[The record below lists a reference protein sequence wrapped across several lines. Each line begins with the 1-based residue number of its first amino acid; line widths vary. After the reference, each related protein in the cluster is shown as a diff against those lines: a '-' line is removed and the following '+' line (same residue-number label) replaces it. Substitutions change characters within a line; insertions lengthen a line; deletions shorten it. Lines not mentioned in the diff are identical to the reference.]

1 MSSFQLNEDYY
12 VVTTKD
18 SMTEKYSLDV
28 FACVCSCNVGRKGG
42 PCQHQASV
50 ICKYNLFSFIPHLK
64 YDVNFQKSMKYI
76 ATGMVMKDSCVVNV
90 CFFFIFKGYMFYIAV
105 FLCDDENSW

>member
-1 MSSFQLNEDYY
+1 M
-12 VVTTKD
+12 K
-18 SMTEKYSLDV
+18 EKYSLDV

-90 CFFFIFKGYMFYIAV
+90 CFFLYSRGTCFPLQFFFVMMKTVG
-105 FLCDDENSW
+105 DKDERNDQGDHYYYK